1 MSLYGGVDVSLYT
14 DIDVDIVR
22 RMERW
27 MDRWG
32 KDERDLTEV
41 ESCCIKYF
49 RMKDMLI
56 FAEIR
61 IILN

>member
-32 KDERDLTEV
+32 KDERDLRKWNHAV
-41 ESCCIKYF
+41 
-49 RMKDMLI
+49 
-56 FAEIR
+56 
-61 IILN
+61 